1 MKITIVTE
9 TVRIPVGISFAKNSQ
24 AETFGEQTLKLNN
37 LNVKKSMGF
46 IKRLVPQW
54 YKETMEVVRDQK
66 VAKRIILVDSV
77 ESEYIAEFLTAKDTP
92 HHAALSNWIEA

>member
-1 MKITIVTE
+1 M
-9 TVRIPVGISFAKNSQ
+9 A
-24 AETFGEQTLKLNN
+24 KLNN

-54 YKETMEVVRDQK
+54 YKDTMEVVRDQK
-66 VAKRIILVDSV
+66 VAKRIILVDSI

-92 HHAALSNWIEA
+92 HHATLANWIEA

>member
-1 MKITIVTE
+1 MKINVISE

-54 YKETMEVVRDQK
+54 YKETMEVVRNQRA
-66 VAKRIILVDSV
+66 VR
-77 ESEYIAEFLTAKDTP
+77 
-92 HHAALSNWIEA
+92 